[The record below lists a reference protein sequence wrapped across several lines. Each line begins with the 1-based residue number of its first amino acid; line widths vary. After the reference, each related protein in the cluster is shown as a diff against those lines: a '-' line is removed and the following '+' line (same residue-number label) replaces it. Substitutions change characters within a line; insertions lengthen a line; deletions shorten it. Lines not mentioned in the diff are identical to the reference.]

1 MNMEFFLIL
10 LAVSLSFMLVIIIIP
25 PILRVAREKKLFDT
39 INKRKIHTTP
49 VPPLGGVAIFIGFV
63 LTTIVATDGYSF
75 ESLKYIIASIILM
88 FFIGLKDD
96 LLAISARKKFVVQI
110 FAAMLLILLGNLQI
124 TNLHGMFGVYEIH
137 SATGILLTLFIILA
151 IVNSYN
157 LIDGIDGLASGL
169 AIFASSLFGG
179 WFFIAGHIQF
189 AIMSFALAGSLVGF
203 SLFNVFGKKNKLFMG
218 DAGSLVIGLVIS
230 IIIIKFNEFNI
241 IKTGQY
247 SVVAAPAVSFSLVMV
262 PLIDTLRVITIRLLN
277 KKSPFHPDNNH
288 IHHRLLA
295 LVPSHLKVTT
305 IIIITNVFLMGF
317 ALLLNILMLDVT
329 IQFLAVFLF
338 GIFLS
343 FVPSMILRIR
353 HVKIPADGKMVKHTS

>member
-1 MNMEFFLIL
+1 MEFFLIL
-10 LAVSLSFMLVIIIIP
+10 LAVSLSFMLVVIIIP

-39 INKRKIHTTP
+39 INNRKIHTTP

-63 LTTIVATDGYSF
+63 LSTIVATDGYSF
-75 ESLKYIIASIILM
+75 ESLKYIVASIILM

-124 TNLHGMFGVYEIH
+124 TNLHGMFGIYEIH

-151 IVNSYN
+151 IVNAYN

-169 AIFASSLFGG
+169 AIFASSIFGG
-179 WFFIAGHIQF
+179 WFFIVGHIQF

-230 IIIIKFNEFNI
+230 TIVIKFNEFNI
-241 IKTGQY
+241 IKNGQY

-262 PLIDTLRVITIRLLN
+262 PLIDTLRVITIRLCN

-353 HVKIPADGKMVKHTS
+353 HVKIPAEGKMVKHTS

>member
-1 MNMEFFLIL
+1 MEFFLIL
-10 LAVSLSFMLVIIIIP
+10 LAVSMSFMLVVITIP

-39 INKRKIHTTP
+39 IDKRKIHTFP

-63 LTTIVATDGYSF
+63 LSTIVATDGYSF

-96 LLAISARKKFVVQI
+96 LLVISARKKFVVQI
-110 FAAMLLILLGNLQI
+110 FAAMLLIIMGNLQI
-124 TNLHGMFGVYEIH
+124 SNLHGMFGFYEIH
-137 SATGILLTLFIILA
+137 SATGVFLTLFIILA
-151 IVNSYN
+151 IVNAYN

-179 WFFIAGHIQF
+179 WFFIIGQIQF
-189 AIMSFALAGSLVGF
+189 AIMSLALAGSLLGF
-203 SLFNVFGKKNKLFMG
+203 FLFNVFGKKNKLFMG

-230 IIIIKFNEFNI
+230 TIIIKFNEFNI

-247 SVVAAPAVSFSLVMV
+247 SVVAAPAVSFSLVIV
-262 PLIDTLRVITIRLLN
+262 PLIDTFRVITIRLWN

-288 IHHRLLA
+288 IHHRLLN
-295 LVPSHLKVTT
+295 LVPNHLKVT
-305 IIIITNVFLMGF
+305 IIIIIANIFLIGF
-317 ALLLNILMLDVT
+317 ALLLNNLMLDVT
-329 IQFLAVFLF
+329 FQFLAVFSF

-353 HVKIPADGKMVKHTS
+353 YVKIPEGEKMVKHTS

>member
-1 MNMEFFLIL
+1 MEFFLIL
-10 LAVSLSFMLVIIIIP
+10 LAVSLSFMLVIISIP

-39 INKRKIHTTP
+39 IDNRKIHTTP
-49 VPPLGGVAIFIGFV
+49 TPPLGGIAIFIGFV
-63 LTTIVATDGYSF
+63 IGTIVATDGYSF
-75 ESLKYIIASIILM
+75 ESLKYIVASIILM

-96 LLAISARKKFVVQI
+96 LLVISAKKKFVVQI

-124 TNLHGMFGVYEIH
+124 TSLHGMFGVYQIH
-137 SATGILLTLFIILA
+137 SATGVLLTLFIILA
-151 IVNSYN
+151 IVNAYN

-179 WFFIAGHIQF
+179 WFFIVGQIQF

-203 SLFNVFGKKNKLFMG
+203 FLFNVFGKSNKLFMG
-218 DAGSLVIGLVIS
+218 DAGSLVIGLIIS
-230 IIIIKFNEFNI
+230 AIIIKFNEFNI

-262 PLIDTLRVITIRLLN
+262 PLIDTFRVITIRLWN

-295 LVPSHLKVTT
+295 LVPSHLKVT
-305 IIIITNVFLMGF
+305 IIIIIANVFLMGF
-317 ALLLNILMLDVT
+317 ALLLNNLMLNVT

-343 FVPSMILRIR
+343 FVPSMILRIK
-353 HVKIPADGKMVKHTS
+353 HVKIPAEGKMVKHTS